1 MIPHKSYPIPYEKIW
16 VSAYADAKTECF
28 EIRTIDKNQAVPFYD
43 CWHKE
48 YPLGTAISDF
58 VYLDL
63 SFLSKHFREISAHI
77 EAINNNREV
86 VPHFQALF
94 DYTSFWLKESPLL
107 APLSATLER
116 MHLIH
121 EQGQRLTME
130 PLERQA
136 EYYRTIQPWLRQ
148 LSADFFETDAN
159 QDMQQRYMSAQF
171 KDAATYPM
179 LRFQTVSLEEVHKG
193 GPQRCLYDNLEEL
206 MFAPE
211 QKPAPQTF
219 FITEVINCLEPED
232 LVHFLLTRYLQENLR
247 FRTCKF
253 CGKYFGFTGN
263 SKVEYCE
270 RPIDGSDK
278 TCRTA
283 GAFRLYE
290 KRKLEDPAVREYK
303 RSYKAHNARIR
314 YGIMTKEEFSQW
326 SKEAREKRDLCVA
339 GKLSLEEFVAWL
351 DQDKIN

>member
-1 MIPHKSYPIPYEKIW
+1 MIPHKSYPLPYQEIW
-16 VSAYADAKTECF
+16 VSAYTDTKTECF

-48 YPLGTAISDF
+48 YPLGTAIADF

-63 SFLSKHFREISAHI
+63 SFLSKHFREINTHI
-77 EAINNNREV
+77 AAINAGKDV
-86 VPHFQALF
+86 VLHFQSLF
-94 DYTSFWLKESPLL
+94 DYTSFWLKKSPLL
-107 APLSATLER
+107 APLSASLER

-121 EQGQRLTME
+121 EQGQLLSME
-130 PLERQA
+130 PLERQEA
-136 EYYRTIQPWLRQ
+136 YYRKIQPWLRQ
-148 LSADFFETDAN
+148 IAADFFETDAN
-159 QDMQQRYMSAQF
+159 QDMQQRYINAQY
-171 KDAATYPM
+171 KDSTTYPA
-179 LRFQTVSLEEVHKG
+179 LHYRTVSLEEVHKG

-211 QKPAPQTF
+211 QKTEPQTF
-219 FITEVINCLEPED
+219 FITEVINCQEPED
-232 LVHFLLTRYLQENLR
+232 LIYFLLTRYLQENLR

-270 RPIDGSDK
+270 RPIEGSGK
-278 TCRTA
+278 TCKSA

-290 KRKLEDPAVREYK
+290 KRKLEDPAIREYK

-339 GKLSLEEFVAWL
+339 GKLSLEEFVSWL
-351 DQDKIN
+351 DQDRIS